1 VTIQAKNTG
10 GGDDT
15 TYTGPHNLSFSGP
28 GTIGSNAPLYPTSA
42 SFNAGG
48 RATVSVTLFMAQTVT
63 ITVAD
68 GDPTRTGV
76 SNAVTVAPRAA
87 SRLHWTKDSAGLI
100 EACTTGTEVV
110 GPNGQR
116 SWYVGELDQYG
127 NRAVEV
133 AGGRTISL
141 SRTPGGANAGT
152 FAPASLAIAG
162 ATSPAVT
169 PGTFTLKLKKKTP
182 VATTFTA
189 AATPAAGISPVSC
202 QLAP

>member
-1 VTIQAKNTG
+1 
-10 GGDDT
+10 
-15 TYTGPHNLSFSGP
+15 
-28 GTIGSNAPLYPTSA
+28 
-42 SFNAGG
+42 
-48 RATVSVTLFMAQTVT
+48 
-63 ITVAD
+63 
-68 GDPTRTGV
+68 
-76 SNAVTVAPRAA
+76 
-87 SRLHWTKDSAGLI
+87 
-100 EACTTGTEVV
+100 VV